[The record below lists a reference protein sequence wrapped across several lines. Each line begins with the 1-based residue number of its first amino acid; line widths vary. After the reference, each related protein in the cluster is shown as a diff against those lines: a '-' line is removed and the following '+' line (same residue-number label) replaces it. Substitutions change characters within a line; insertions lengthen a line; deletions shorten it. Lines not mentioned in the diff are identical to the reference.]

1 MQMRGVVEVAETKG
15 YASWGKVVVLAGV
28 GINLCLGVLY
38 TWSMFTSA
46 LTNKLAFSA
55 AEALTPYAIALGV
68 FGLTMVFAGRL
79 QDRIGPRVAASIGGV
94 LVGAGMVI
102 ASFAPKADAAA
113 SATFTALKP
122 LADKAA
128 AVGADPAVVASFE
141 ATSKAAFAAAKAVLL
156 PNVGASLP
164 WLAIGF
170 GILTGAGIGFAYA
183 AATPAAVKWFAPTK
197 KGLISGTVVAG
208 FGLASVYTAP
218 LTGNLLATV
227 GINDTFLFL
236 GLGFFVAIT
245 LFAQLLRNPLPGYMP
260 AADTRPHQAA
270 AIAKG
275 PGRDYTW
282 QEMVR
287 TPQFWLMWAMYAVAA
302 GAGLMVVGIIA
313 KYAQGIP
320 AVLDQLTTITNGFK
334 GGGLDWVVKAGA
346 TFTFVMALAIGNGAG
361 RPIAGIVS
369 DRIGRTKTM
378 MGVFMLQAAFMVLLA
393 SGMVADYTIL
403 LVLGAFVGAMYGA
416 NLTLFPSMCYDFF
429 GTKHGGVNYGLVFTA
444 WGAGGVLGSIGS
456 GLAKDVFGN
465 FNNAFWVAAGL
476 LVVATVLA
484 AFVKA
489 PHEVPSHETAMAEAA
504 DSGA

>member
-1 MQMRGVVEVAETKG
+1 MVAETKV
-15 YASWGKVVVLAGV
+15 ATSMGKVVVIAGV

-46 LTNKLAFSA
+46 LTGKLAWTA
-55 AEALTPYAIALGV
+55 AEALTPYAIALGM

-79 QDRIGPRVAASIGGV
+79 QDRIGPRIAASIGGV

-113 SATFTALKP
+113 SAVYAALSP
-122 LADKAA
+122 IATKAA
-128 AVGADPAVVASFE
+128 TDAAVKASFE
-141 ATSKAAFAAAKAVLL
+141 VTQSAAFAAAKAALV
-156 PNVGASLP
+156 PTVGAALP

-170 GILTGAGIGFAYA
+170 GVLTGAGIGFAYA
-183 AATPAAVKWFAPTK
+183 AATPAACKWFAPTK

-218 LTGNLLATV
+218 LTGNLLATA
-227 GINDTFLFL
+227 GLNNTFLYL
-236 GLGFFVAIT
+236 GIGFFFAI
-245 LFAQLLRNPLPGYMP
+245 LAFAQFLNNPPAGYVP
-260 AADTRPHQAA
+260 VADTRVATASSPKAA
-270 AIAKG
+270 H
-275 PGRDYTW
+275 REYTW

-320 AVLDQLTTITNGFK
+320 SVVDQLTAITNGFK
-334 GGGLDWVVKAGA
+334 GGGLAWVANAGA
-346 TFTFVMALAIGNGAG
+346 TFTFVMALAVGNGAG
-361 RPIAGIVS
+361 RPITGIVS
-369 DRIGRTKTM
+369 DRIGRTKAM
-378 MGVFMLQAAFMVLLA
+378 MGVFLTQAALLALLGSGIVQDYPVLLF
-393 SGMVADYTIL
+393 V
-403 LVLGAFVGAMYGA
+403 GALIGAMYGA
-416 NLTLFPSMCYDFF
+416 NLTLFPSMTYDFF

-456 GLAKDVFGN
+456 GFAKDVFGS
-465 FNNAFWVAAGL
+465 FTVAFWVAAAL

-484 AFVKA
+484 ALIKA
-489 PHEVPSHETAMAEAA
+489 PKAVETA
-504 DSGA
+504 S

>member
-141 ATSKAAFAAAKAVLL
+141 ATSKAAFAAAKAVLV

-320 AVLDQLTTITNGFK
+320 AVLDQLTTITTGFK
-334 GGGLDWVVKAGA
+334 GGGLDWVAKAGA

-489 PHEVPSHETAMAEAA
+489 PHEVQSHESAMAEAA
-504 DSGA
+504 DPGA

>member
-1 MQMRGVVEVAETKG
+1 VVDEVAEAKV
-15 YASWGKVVVLAGV
+15 SSSMGKIVVIAGV

-46 LTNKLAFSA
+46 LTGKLAWTA
-55 AEALTPYAIALGV
+55 AEALTPYAIALGM

-79 QDRIGPRVAASIGGV
+79 QDRIGPRIAASIGGV

-113 SATFTALKP
+113 SKVFAALSPIATKALT
-122 LADKAA
+122 
-128 AVGADPAVVASFE
+128 DPAVKASFDV
-141 ATSKAAFAAAKAVLL
+141 TQSAAFAAAKATLL
-156 PNVGASLP
+156 PGVGAALP

-170 GILTGAGIGFAYA
+170 GVLTGAGIGFAYA
-183 AATPAAVKWFAPTK
+183 AATPAACKWFAPTK

-227 GINDTFLFL
+227 GVNSTFLFL
-236 GLGFFVAIT
+236 GIGFFIAI
-245 LFAQLLRNPLPGYMP
+245 LAFAQFLNNPPAGYVP
-260 AADTRPHQAA
+260 VADARVATASSPKAAHRE
-270 AIAKG
+270 
-275 PGRDYTW
+275 YTW

-287 TPQFWLMWAMYAVAA
+287 TPQFWTMWAMYAVAA

-320 AVLDQLTTITNGFK
+320 AVVDQLTTITNGFK
-334 GGGLDWVVKAGA
+334 GGGLAWVANAGA

-361 RPIAGIVS
+361 RPITGIVS
-369 DRIGRTKTM
+369 DRIGRTKAM
-378 MGVFMLQAAFMVLLA
+378 MGVFMTQAALLALLGFGVVQDFTVLLI
-393 SGMVADYTIL
+393 V
-403 LVLGAFVGAMYGA
+403 GALIGAMYGA
-416 NLTLFPSMCYDFF
+416 NLTLFPSMTYDFF

-456 GLAKDVFGN
+456 GFAKDVFGS
-465 FNNAFWVAAGL
+465 FTVAFWVAAAL

-484 AFVKA
+484 AFIKA
-489 PHEVPSHETAMAEAA
+489 PKPAVESAP
-504 DSGA
+504 